1 MRKSLILAASATLTL
16 LGSSATFAQTSPDS
30 VPAQKQCSGL
40 AGDALDSCL
49 KAAPGRSG
57 DAASRAG
64 ERTPGNSENA
74 ASRSGT
80 PPGRD
85 LDNLSSPSR
94 GGMESKGGQA
104 KR

>member
-1 MRKSLILAASATLTL
+1 MRKSLILITSATLSLLVSAAASA
-16 LGSSATFAQTSPDS
+16 QTPPGS

-40 AGDALDSCL
+40 SGDALDACL

-57 DAASRAG
+57 DAGSRAG

-80 PPGRD
+80 PPGNPD
-85 LDNLSSPSR
+85 TFSSPGK
-94 GGMESKGGQA
+94 GGMESKGGQE

>member
-1 MRKSLILAASATLTL
+1 MRKSLILATSATLTL
-16 LGSSATFAQTSPDS
+16 LASAATFAQTPPGT
-30 VPAQKQCSGL
+30 PAQKQCSGL
-40 AGDALDSCL
+40 SGDALDACV

-74 ASRSGT
+74 TSRSGT
-80 PPGRD
+80 PPGKD
-85 LDNLSSPSR
+85 LDALSSPGKG
-94 GGMESKGGQA
+94 GGMESKGGQE

>member
-1 MRKSLILAASATLTL
+1 MRKSLVLATSTLAFLVSAAASA
-16 LGSSATFAQTSPDS
+16 QTPPGS

-40 AGDALDSCL
+40 SGDALEACM

-57 DAASRAG
+57 DAASRSG
-64 ERTPGNSENA
+64 DRTPGSSEDA

-80 PPGRD
+80 PPAG
-85 LDNLSSPSR
+85 NLSSPGKG
-94 GGMESKGGQA
+94 GGMEPKPGQE